1 MQLMGP
7 LQVRLDTKQIQVLA
21 HPLRARLLGRLR
33 LDGPATATRLAE
45 VLGTNTGATSYHL
58 RRLADVGLV
67 AEEQGAGRGRERWW
81 RAAHDV
87 TSWQRDS
94 FAGDPDA
101 VAASDWLDGYA
112 LRHFV
117 DRVERWRGAR
127 AGESPE
133 WRAAAGFSDY
143 LLNLGAEQLTA
154 LSAELDGVI
163 ERYRRLGD
171 TDPAPDARQVL
182 LYLHGVPRV
191 EEEGGK
197 P

>member
-1 MQLMGP
+1 MEP
-7 LQVRLDTKQIQVLA
+7 IQVHLDNKQIQVLA

-81 RAAHDV
+81 RAEHDV

-94 FAGDPDA
+94 FTGDPDA
-101 VAASDWLDGYA
+101 VAASDWLDGFA
-112 LRHFV
+112 LRQFV
-117 DRVERWRGAR
+117 DRVERWRGVR
-127 AGESPE
+127 ADESPE
-133 WRAAAGFSDY
+133 WRAAVSFSDY

-154 LSAELDGVI
+154 LGAELETVV
-163 ERYRRLGD
+163 ERYRRLGE
-171 TDPAPDARQVL
+171 TDPAPDARQIL
-182 LYLHGVPRV
+182 FYLYGVPSV
-191 EEEGGK
+191 EQGGQ